1 MVVLF
6 ISFKHFVGPSLH
18 FSIQVSFSND
28 FLKSISSVKDAE
40 TCKEVLTLLENLANG
55 WRQSLRKKNLYVHQ
69 GTSSQLLEQYKVKG
83 LLHLVWTV
91 DVLEENSYYIQILK
105 FWDILPLAEIPKLAN
120 HLDVLFENYTVKKMN
135 RCKYKCL
142 DGYALYLNS
151 FLLLFNFLLVN
162 IASKKVKC

>member
-1 MVVLF
+1 M
-6 ISFKHFVGPSLH
+6 
-18 FSIQVSFSND
+18 
-28 FLKSISSVKDAE
+28 LKVENAE
-40 TCKEVLTLLENLANG
+40 TCKGVLTLLENLANG
-55 WRQSLRKKNLYVHQ
+55 WRQPLEMKKLFYHH
-69 GTSSQLLEQYKVKG
+69 GTSSRLLEQYKVKG

-91 DVLEENSYYIQILK
+91 DILEENSYYIQILK
-105 FWDILPLAEIPKLAN
+105 FWDILPLDEIPKLAN
-120 HLDVLFENYTVKKMN
+120 HLDVLFENYYVKKMN